1 MGIVY
6 GEAALLAGHG
16 IHGDVFLFAVLELEH
31 GVAVAEGSALDVFAR
46 DAHAVAVLKQGSVG
60 EVLGHAPVQSVAVKY
75 HGMAVSEQAN
85 HFIQKLFA
93 LWQGGERPGG
103 ILNKSAVRA
112 GIDGQVHAGS
122 LGWRVG
128 HPLVFHKGNNHVF
141 GDLLGL
147 VKVALEHF
155 FKLGLHLFDHSGMG
169 RALGKQFSVVD
180 FAGVWVGCDGLVQ
193 EGLGEARFVA
203 LVVAVLAV
211 AEQVDEDVAAKKLPV
226 LHGKAHGMHN
236 RLYVVSVDVKHWSE
250 HHLCHVGTVD
260 RGAGV
265 EVVRGESDLVVNDH
279 VNGSA
284 RGIAVKALHL
294 NHFIENSLARY
305 GCVAVNLNR

>member
-1 MGIVY
+1 
-6 GEAALLAGHG
+6 
-16 IHGDVFLFAVLELEH
+16 
-31 GVAVAEGSALDVFAR
+31 
-46 DAHAVAVLKQGSVG
+46 
-60 EVLGHAPVQSVAVKY
+60 
-75 HGMAVSEQAN
+75 
-85 HFIQKLFA
+85 
-93 LWQGGERPGG
+93 
-103 ILNKSAVRA
+103 
-112 GIDGQVHAGS
+112 
-122 LGWRVG
+122 
-128 HPLVFHKGNNHVF
+128 
-141 GDLLGL
+141 
-147 VKVALEHF
+147 
-155 FKLGLHLFDHSGMG
+155 MG

-236 RLYVVSVDVKHWSE
+236 RLYVVSVDVKHRSE
-250 HHLCHVGTVD
+250 HHLGHVGTVD